1 VVDRVCRAM
10 ALAVAAVIALT
21 TAPSAPA
28 LGQEQFVPLLVYRT
42 GPYAPNGIP
51 LADGQRDYFAMLN
64 ARDGGVGGVKL
75 VVEECDTA
83 YNNDKGVECYERLK
97 DRGPTGAAAFSPFS
111 TGITYAL
118 IERATADE
126 IPLFTMGYGRT
137 DAADGTVFPYV
148 FTMPATYW
156 SQATS
161 IVRFIE
167 DEEAGELAGKT
178 IALVYHDSAY
188 GKEPIATLEV
198 LAAEMGFELHLFP
211 VAHPGLE
218 QKATWLDVGRRLR
231 PDWVVMWGWG
241 VMNSTAIKEAAAVG
255 YPRERMI
262 GSHWA
267 GAEVDVRPAGDAAV
281 GYLAA
286 NFHAPGRFDVHADI
300 LTHLYDEGRGAGA
313 RERVGEVLYNR
324 GVVNAAITAEALRVA
339 QEIHGARP
347 LTGAEVRDGF
357 ENLELTAARLADL
370 GLDRFMN
377 PVEVSCADHEGG
389 GSIFIQQWDGADW
402 RRVSDW
408 IPPMTDV
415 VRPLIEESAAAY
427 AAENGITPRTCG
439 EG

>member
-1 VVDRVCRAM
+1 MFHRASRTTV
-10 ALAVAAVIALT
+10 LAASAFVAAAAAP
-21 TAPSAPA
+21 TAPAV
-28 LGQEQFVPLLVYRT
+28 GQEQYVPLLVYRT
-42 GPYAPNGIP
+42 GAYAPNGIP
-51 LADGQRDYFAMLN
+51 LANGQADYFKMLN
-64 ARDGGVGGVKL
+64 ARDGGIGGVEL
-75 VVEECDTA
+75 VIEECDTA

-97 DRGPTGAAAFSPFS
+97 DGGPTGATAFSPFS

-137 DAADGTVFPYV
+137 DASDGTVFPFV
-148 FTMPATYW
+148 FTMPTTYW

-161 IVRFIE
+161 IVRYIE
-167 DEEAGELAGKT
+167 EQEGGDLAGKD

-188 GKEPIATLEV
+188 GKEPIPTLEI
-198 LAAEMGFELHLFP
+198 LAEDTGFELHLFP

-218 QKATWLDVGRRLR
+218 QKATWLNVGRRLR

-255 YPRERMI
+255 YPMDRFI
-262 GSHWA
+262 GNHWA
-267 GAEVDVRPAGDAAV
+267 GAEVDVRPAGDAALD
-281 GYLAA
+281 YLAA

-300 LTHLYDEGRGAGA
+300 FTHVYDAGRGTGD

-324 GVVNAAITAEALRVA
+324 GVVNAAITAEAIRIA
-339 QEIHGARP
+339 QEMHGARP

-357 ENLELTAARLADL
+357 ENLELTTERLAEL
-370 GLDRFMN
+370 GLDGFMN

-389 GSIFIQQWDGADW
+389 GAVFIQQWDGENW
-402 RRVSDW
+402 QRVSDW

-415 VRPLIEESAAAY
+415 VRPLIEQSAAAY
-427 AAENGITPRTCG
+427 AAETGITPRDCG

>member
-1 VVDRVCRAM
+1 MV
-10 ALAVAAVIALT
+10 LAATAFVAAAAAP
-21 TAPSAPA
+21 TAPAV
-28 LGQEQFVPLLVYRT
+28 GQEQYVPLLVYRT
-42 GPYAPNGIP
+42 GAYAPNGIP
-51 LADGQRDYFAMLN
+51 LANGQADYFNMLN
-64 ARDGGVGGVKL
+64 ARDGGVGGVRL

-97 DRGPTGAAAFSPFS
+97 DRGPTGATAFSPFS

-137 DAADGTVFPYV
+137 DASDGTVFPYV
-148 FTMPATYW
+148 FTMPTTYW

-161 IVRFIE
+161 IIRYIAE
-167 DEEAGELAGKT
+167 QEGGDLAGT
-178 IALVYHDSAY
+178 DIALVYHDSAY
-188 GKEPIATLEV
+188 GKEPIPTLEI
-198 LAAEMGFELHLFP
+198 LADDMGFELHLFP

-218 QKATWLDVGRRLR
+218 QKATWLNVGRRLR

-255 YPRERMI
+255 YPMDRFI
-262 GSHWA
+262 GNHWA
-267 GAEVDVRPAGDAAV
+267 GAEVDVWPAGDAAHD
-281 GYLAA
+281 YLAA

-300 LTHLYDEGRGAGA
+300 LTHLYDAGRGAGD

-324 GVVNAAITAEALRVA
+324 GVVNAAITAEAIRVA
-339 QEIHGARP
+339 QEIHGAKP

-357 ENLELTAARLADL
+357 ENLELTTERLAEL
-370 GLDRFMN
+370 GLDGFMN

-389 GSIFIQQWDGADW
+389 GSIFIQQWDGENW
-402 RRVSDW
+402 QRVSDW

-415 VRPLIEESAAAY
+415 VRPLIEESAASY
-427 AAENGITPRTCG
+427 AAEKGITTRDCG

>member
-1 VVDRVCRAM
+1 M
-10 ALAVAAVIALT
+10 ALAVVAVIALT

-28 LGQEQFVPLLVYRT
+28 VGQEQFVPLLVYRT
-42 GPYAPNGIP
+42 GAYAPNGIP
-51 LADGQRDYFAMLN
+51 LAEGQRDYFAMLN
-64 ARDGGVGGVKL
+64 ARDGGIGGVEL
-75 VVEECDTA
+75 VVEACDTA

-111 TGITYAL
+111 TGISYAL

-161 IVRFIE
+161 IVRYIE
-167 DEEAGELAGKT
+167 AREGDLAGKD
-178 IALVYHDSAY
+178 IALVHHDSAY

-231 PDWVVMWGWG
+231 PDWVLMWGWG

-255 YPRERMI
+255 YPMARFI
-262 GSHWA
+262 GNHWS

-286 NFHAPGRFDVHADI
+286 NFHAPGRFDVHAEI
-300 LTHLYDEGRGAGA
+300 LTHLYDRGRGAGD

-324 GVVNAAITAEALRVA
+324 GVVNAAITAEAIRVA
-339 QEIHGARP
+339 QGIHGARP

-357 ENLELTAARLADL
+357 ENLELTSERLAEL
-370 GLDRFMN
+370 GLDGFMN
-377 PVEVSCADHEGG
+377 PLEVSCADHEGG
-389 GSIFIQQWDGADW
+389 GSIFIQRWDGESW
-402 RRVSDW
+402 QRVSDW

-415 VRPLIEESAAAY
+415 VRPLIERSAAAY
-427 AAENGITPRTCG
+427 AAETGITPRDCG